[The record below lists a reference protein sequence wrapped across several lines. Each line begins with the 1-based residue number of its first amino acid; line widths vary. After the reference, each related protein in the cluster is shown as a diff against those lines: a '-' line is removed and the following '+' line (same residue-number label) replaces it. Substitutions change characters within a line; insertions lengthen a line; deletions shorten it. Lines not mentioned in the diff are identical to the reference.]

1 MMAWARYLML
11 VVFENFLQFFFRFLS
26 FVFVCRTKKK
36 KKNQIKDSTST
47 YDGATYCFSRTRTRY
62 LYEALPAG
70 RATRLA
76 IGWPGRLVQRTIKGV
91 ARCARAR
98 VCVCVCVCVHARCG
112 KGEE

>member
-1 MMAWARYLML
+1 M
-11 VVFENFLQFFFRFLS
+11 
-26 FVFVCRTKKK
+26 FVCRTKKK
-36 KKNQIKDSTST
+36 TKNNQIKDSTST

-91 ARCARAR
+91 AGCARAR
-98 VCVCVCVCVHARCG
+98 VCVCMCVCVCVCMCVCVCVRACTRTVGRERSEFMSKIHFLYL
-112 KGEE
+112 